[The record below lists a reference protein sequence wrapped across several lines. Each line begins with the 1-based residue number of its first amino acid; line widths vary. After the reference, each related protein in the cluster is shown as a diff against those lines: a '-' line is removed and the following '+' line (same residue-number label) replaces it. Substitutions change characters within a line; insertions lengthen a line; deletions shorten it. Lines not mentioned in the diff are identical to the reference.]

1 MELSK
6 GKLLNIYERMLSI
19 RNFDLKVNQL
29 EIKISYTEYL

>member
-29 EIKISYTEYL
+29 V